1 MKQAKP
7 DLFGKA
13 LRAGAALHKGES
25 AAAAVLAGSRES
37 RLPVHE
43 IRGRYNDGS
52 RALDASHVVDLAES
66 ISALGLIEPL
76 ALDQERRLLAGGHRF
91 LALRLLALSPEA
103 RADLVRT
110 LLGPVAADLLE
121 RLEALPVLVD
131 PVPVHLLPFDSK
143 SDSATALAV
152 EIAENEKR
160 RNYTRLELHGLAD
173 TMRRAGFRDAG
184 GRPKKG
190 ERALVPALSVVLG
203 KSEKTVRRM
212 LAGEDGETRTN
223 VQVSGDKLA
232 AAEDRRL
239 LAALERWKDRR
250 GLYGTSDQCRRV
262 YAEALTFAKSV
273 EALTNA

>member
-1 MKQAKP
+1 MKHAKP

-25 AAAAVLAGSRES
+25 AAAAVLAGARES
-37 RLPVHE
+37 RLPVQE
-43 IRGRYNDGS
+43 IDGRYNDAT
-52 RALDASHVVDLAES
+52 RALDPAHVVDLAES

-91 LALRLLALSPEA
+91 FALRLLALSLEERANLA
-103 RADLVRT
+103 RMI
-110 LLGPVAADLLE
+110 LGPMPAALLE

-131 PVPVHLLPFDSK
+131 PVPVHLLPLDSK
-143 SDSATALAV
+143 KDPATALAV

-160 RNYTRLELHGLAD
+160 RNYTRLEVEGLAES
-173 TMRRAGFRDAG
+173 MRRVGFRDAG

-190 ERALVPALSVVLG
+190 ERALVPALAVVLG

-212 LAGEDGETRTN
+212 LAGEDGETWTN

-239 LAALERWKDRR
+239 LAALERWKERR
-250 GLYGTSDQCRRV
+250 GLYGASTPCRQAFSDAV
-262 YAEALTFAKSV
+262 NLSKSL